1 MENRFNL
8 IDEPWIPIAD
18 IGLVSLKQLFSDGSY
33 RALGGTPVEKIA
45 LTKFLLAIAQ
55 SACTPENDAKWQ
67 QLGANGW
74 QQHAWHTLK
83 NGMTILSV
91 WRNAIFADAC
101 GGGCRS
107 QIVWHRNG

>member
-83 NGMTILSV
+83 NGMTIFICLEKCHFCRCLW
-91 WRNAIFADAC
+91 WRLQKSNRLAP
-101 GGGCRS
+101 
-107 QIVWHRNG
+107 